1 MAAHLNPCLSVKP
14 FRSATDSYVAYEWID
29 GCNVILSQALECS
42 GTAMALESDPITRLN
57 LDTSLESH

>member
-42 GTAMALESDPITRLN
+42 GTAMALESDPIT
-57 LDTSLESH
+57 